1 MNRKILAVYLSIA
14 IAGGVA
20 IFTIPFRWS
29 DTMPESGLTTEPC
42 TLDLEVARIEEEIES
57 RKAVLDSML
66 ETAELVK
73 EPSVVSAENTAEP
86 PSEAT
91 ETIETESEEESTA
104 EEETT
109 VFEPITEH
117 IYNPVDSMMAPDLQA
132 WVYAYC
138 SAEGVDPY
146 VVMAICERESCCIC
160 NIYGDNGRAYGI
172 MQVQVRWVQD
182 KISNHGYTNE
192 MMLQAQPNIVIGTEI
207 LMDYLNT
214 GNGYEWALMAY
225 NGGTQLVGTESTRE
239 YASWV
244 LARAEQLRRQ
254 NND

>member
-1 MNRKILAVYLSIA
+1 MNRKIIAVYLSLAVI
-14 IAGGVA
+14 GGAA
-20 IFTIPFRWS
+20 IFTLPFRNNQP
-29 DTMPESGLTTEPC
+29 MPESGLTTEPC

-57 RKAVLDSML
+57 RKAILDSVL

-73 EPSVVSAENTAEP
+73 EARVVSTESTEIP
-86 PSEAT
+86 T
-91 ETIETESEEESTA
+91 ETDTETHETETEVETTT
-104 EEETT
+104 EEETSE
-109 VFEPITEH
+109 FEPITEH
-117 IYNPVDSMMAPDLQA
+117 IYKPVDSMMAPDLQA

-146 VVMAICERESCCIC
+146 IVMAICERESCCIA

-207 LMDYLNT
+207 MKDYLNT

-254 NND
+254 NNG